1 VSYAQKGCGIL
12 CSAKLSILQETQKS
26 LILKEALLVFARIL
40 CSAKKKYEH
49 TSSEAFLY
57 LLFYVVKL

>member
-1 VSYAQKGCGIL
+1 LILKEAFFEGCGIL

-49 TSSEAFLY
+49 TSLKSSILTHKN
-57 LLFYVVKL
+57 L